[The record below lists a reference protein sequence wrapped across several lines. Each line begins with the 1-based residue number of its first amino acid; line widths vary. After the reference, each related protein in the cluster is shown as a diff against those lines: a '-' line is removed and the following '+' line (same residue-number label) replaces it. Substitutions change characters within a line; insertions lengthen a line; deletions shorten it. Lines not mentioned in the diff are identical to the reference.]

1 MSTSHLRPFIMINTY
16 KVAYTNTTPGDA
28 MASVQLP
35 RAGTIVQVSMAGK
48 CTIETDAIATIQVAV
63 NRAAGQFGASVSS
76 PCNVLGEIAIVSNL
90 TTSGFTNA
98 HANAVFPC
106 KYPVNPKDAI
116 YIHATGS
123 GSAGFSCDCLIS
135 VDEG

>member
-1 MSTSHLRPFIMINTY
+1 MLSLRLHLMINTY
-16 KVAYTNTTPGDA
+16 KVAFVNTTPSDN

-48 CTIETDAIATIQVAV
+48 CTIETDAIASFQVAI

-76 PCNVLGEIAIVSNL
+76 PSNVLAEIAIVSLL

-106 KYPVNPKDAI
+106 KYQVNQKDAI
-116 YIHATGS
+116 YLHGS
-123 GSAGFSCDCLIS
+123 GSGSSGFSVDVLIS
-135 VDEG
+135 VDEA